1 MGRMTKLMALVALLT
16 VVGGTAAQ
24 AHRYP
29 GTGGRVK
36 VRSSAPNEAGDL
48 EVRGILR
55 IGNQGSAVKLRCR
68 IEVTTTEGRTRGTK
82 RQIFVPSDDRSTRR
96 WTIRFSGSAEG
107 EVARDVDVPHCHAA

>member
-1 MGRMTKLMALVALLT
+1 MSRMWKMMALATMLT
-16 VVGGTAAQ
+16 VVGGSAAE

-48 EVRGILR
+48 EVRGILT
-55 IGNQGSAVKLRCR
+55 IGNRGEAVTLRCR
-68 IEVTTTEGRTRGTK
+68 IEVTTTEGRSRRTR
-82 RQIFVPSDDRSTRR
+82 RQIFIPADDTSKKR
-96 WTIRFSGSAEG
+96 WTIRFSGAAEG